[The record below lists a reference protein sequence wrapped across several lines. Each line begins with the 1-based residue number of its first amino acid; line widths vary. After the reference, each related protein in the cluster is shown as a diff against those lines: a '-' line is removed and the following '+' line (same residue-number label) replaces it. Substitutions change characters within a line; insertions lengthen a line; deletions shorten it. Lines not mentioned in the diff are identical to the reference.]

1 MPQFLKIV
9 PTVDRDLYVSVSAV
23 RSVIS
28 EYNVST
34 DSFDVNIRML
44 DGTTIMGLALDVPT
58 VEESDALVV
67 KIVDAFGVIDPAD
80 FLD

>member
-1 MPQFLKIV
+1 MPQFLKIT
-9 PTVDRDLYVSVSAV
+9 PTVDRDLYVPVSAV

-28 EYNVST
+28 EYNVTT

-44 DGTTIMGLALDVPT
+44 DGTTIMGLAADIPT
-58 VEESDALVV
+58 VEEADALVV

-80 FLD
+80 FLG

>member
-1 MPQFLKIV
+1 VPQFLKIT

-28 EYNVST
+28 EYNVTT

-44 DGTTIMGLALDVPT
+44 DGTTILGLAADIPT
-58 VEESDALVV
+58 VEEADALTV
-67 KIVDAFGVIDPAD
+67 KIVDAFGVIDPAG
-80 FLD
+80 FLA